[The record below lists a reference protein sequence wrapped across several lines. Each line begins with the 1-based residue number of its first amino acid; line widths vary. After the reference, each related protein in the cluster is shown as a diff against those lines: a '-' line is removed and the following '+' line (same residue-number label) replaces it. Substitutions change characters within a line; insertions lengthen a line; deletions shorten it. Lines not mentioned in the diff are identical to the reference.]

1 VSLGTHFLNELIEM
15 DILYLA
21 LFPNRPGNLLN
32 EALLE
37 AAPNRLTDLVP
48 DAAEWTEAVRI
59 IESHDLPDACALVL
73 NADALKQ
80 EVLCYLERQD
90 E

>member
-1 VSLGTHFLNELIEM
+1 MAQVSAQLSTGLPGFDRVLKGLI
-15 DILYLA
+15 
-21 LFPNRPGNLLN
+21 PGDNIVWQVGSI
-32 EALLE
+32 
-37 AAPNRLTDLVP
+37 DDYVP
-48 DAAEWTEAVRI
+48 F
-59 IESHDLPDACALVL
+59 IEPHDLPGACALVL

>member
-1 VSLGTHFLNELIEM
+1 MGMGGGMAVGG
-15 DILYLA
+15 
-21 LFPNRPGNLLN
+21 P
-32 EALLE
+32 EALPLMTAE
-37 AAPNRLTDLVP
+37 AALMAAPNRLTNLVP

-59 IESHDLPDACALVL
+59 IEPHDLPDACALVL